1 MQWKQLNLIL
11 RGCEKG
17 VKENSEY
24 ILNLLNLKIVVDLV
38 KSNED
43 DDGIP
48 GYQGHKLM
56 SYSQE
61 VCYLL
66 DHAT

>member
-24 ILNLLNLKIVVDLV
+24 ILNLLNLKIVVDAV

-43 DDGIP
+43 DGIP
-48 GYQGHKLM
+48 RYQGHKLM
-56 SYSQE
+56 NYSQE
-61 VCYLL
+61 VRYLL
-66 DHAT
+66 DHAA

>member
-1 MQWKQLNLIL
+1 MQWKRLNLIL

-24 ILNLLNLKIVVDLV
+24 ILNLLNLKIVVDAV

-56 SYSQE
+56 N
-61 VCYLL
+61 
-66 DHAT
+66 